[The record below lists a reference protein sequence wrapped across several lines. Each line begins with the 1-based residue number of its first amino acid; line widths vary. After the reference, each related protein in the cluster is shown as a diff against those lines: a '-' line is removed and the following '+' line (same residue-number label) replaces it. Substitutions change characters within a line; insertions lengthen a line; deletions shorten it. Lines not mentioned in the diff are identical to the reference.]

1 MSVSIIT
8 PQGPVEVPVR
18 GGVNLEFITR
28 VQDLE
33 NKVSDLQQEL
43 TQVKNSKA
51 GEEPGLTRLSNS
63 QTVTNSIGLALPT
76 SEKNSGINGTLAN
89 GIEKVNRSLDLTMLQ
104 IDNESD
110 GGLWT
115 VGKTYTAAEI
125 FSNFRLF
132 QANYFWEAAPVTR
145 ENWISEEEEILRF
158 QKVELH
164 QTQNKCII
172 QGIHIIYSKIRPEFR
187 IDAAYTVSL
196 EDQSLVRVVKMRS
209 GETIFGF
216 GIYGLLRRN

>member
-1 MSVSIIT
+1 MSVLVLT
-8 PQGPVEVPVR
+8 KDGPAEVPIR
-18 GGVNLEFITR
+18 SGGGNLEFITR

-76 SEKNSGINGTLAN
+76 SEKNSRINGTLAN

-115 VGKTYTAAEI
+115 VGKTYTAAES
-125 FSNFRLF
+125 FFNFRLF
-132 QANYFWEAAPVTR
+132 QANFFWEAAPVTR
-145 ENWISEEEEILRF
+145 ENWISNEEDIIRF
-158 QKVELH
+158 QKIELSSAEPRCLIH
-164 QTQNKCII
+164 
-172 QGIHIIYSKIRPEFR
+172 GIHIIYSKILPTFK
-187 IDAAYTVSL
+187 IDVAYTVDMKNGSAI
-196 EDQSLVRVVKMRS
+196 DITKVGS
-209 GETIFGF
+209 GGTIYGF
-216 GIYGLLRRN
+216 GIYGILRR

>member
-1 MSVSIIT
+1 MEERIT
-8 PQGPVEVPVR
+8 G
-18 GGVNLEFITR
+18 
-28 VQDLE
+28 
-33 NKVSDLQQEL
+33 LQSEL
-43 TQVKNSKA
+43 ADVKQSRA
-51 GEEPGLTRLSNS
+51 GSEPGLVRLSSS
-63 QTVTNSIGLALPT
+63 QSVTDSTGLALPT

-145 ENWISEEEEILRF
+145 ENWISNEEDIIRF
-158 QKVELH
+158 QKIELSSAEPRCLIH
-164 QTQNKCII
+164 
-172 QGIHIIYSKIRPEFR
+172 GIHIIYSKILPTFK
-187 IDAAYTVSL
+187 IDVAYTVDMKNGSAI
-196 EDQSLVRVVKMRS
+196 DITKIGS
-209 GETIFGF
+209 GGTIYGF
-216 GIYGLLRRN
+216 GIYGILRK